1 MEMVINLARYR
12 TAIICGL
19 VCLVLTWLA
28 VGIINPGKSAYEKE
42 KTHLESSQGFGE
54 FLTWPE
60 VKGIFPRYARA
71 TIRDYETGK
80 SFRVQRR
87 AGSGHAD
94 VQPLTAAD
102 TAVMKNIYQG
112 KWSWRRRAVI
122 VTLDNGT
129 RIAASMTGMPHGSG
143 AIRGNRFNGHFCLH
157 FRGSRTHGSGQ
168 VDPAHQMMIWK
179 AAGVLDKQLATMP
192 PTELVTAFFTA
203 LNQGD
208 VPIASGMVSASQQD
222 KLAKDINSI
231 QSIKIESVAEQSAIS
246 FQASL
251 RVQYT
256 GNSRIFSRHGRVMLI
271 PTGSGWR
278 VNYPS
283 VQPWL
288 LPSLL

>member
-19 VCLVLTWLA
+19 VCLLLAWLA
-28 VGIINPGKSAYEKE
+28 AGRINPEKPADE
-42 KTHLESSQGFGE
+42 KAKQQLDSPQEWGE
-54 FLTWPE
+54 FLAWPE

-71 TIRDYETGK
+71 TITDYETGK

-94 VQPLTAAD
+94 VQPLTAGD
-102 TAVMKNIYQG
+102 TAVMQDIYQG

-122 VTLDNGT
+122 VTLDNGA
-129 RIAASMTGMPHGSG
+129 RIAASMAGMPHGSG

-157 FRGSRTHGSGQ
+157 FRDSRTHGSAQ

-179 AAGVLDKQLATMP
+179 AAGVLDNRLAAMP

-208 VPIASGMVSASQQD
+208 ATIVCGMASATGQN
-222 KLAKDINSI
+222 KLAEDIKSI
-231 QSIKIESVAEQSAIS
+231 QSIKLDSVAQQSAIS
-246 FQASL
+246 FQVSL

-256 GNSRIFSRHGRVMLI
+256 GNSRIFSQHGQVLLI

-288 LPSLL
+288 RASPL